1 MEHGLDLVEVAP
13 MAKPPVCRIM
23 DYSKYKYEQEKKERK
38 ARKNAH
44 VVHLK
49 QIRLKP
55 QIDEHDLEIKVNQAI
70 AFLENKDKVRVNLMF
85 RGREMAFR
93 EKGAGLL
100 KMFIEKTAEVSIV
113 EKGITQEGRIMSVN
127 LSPKADK
134 E

>member
-113 EKGITQEGRIMSVN
+113 EKDITQEGRIMSVN